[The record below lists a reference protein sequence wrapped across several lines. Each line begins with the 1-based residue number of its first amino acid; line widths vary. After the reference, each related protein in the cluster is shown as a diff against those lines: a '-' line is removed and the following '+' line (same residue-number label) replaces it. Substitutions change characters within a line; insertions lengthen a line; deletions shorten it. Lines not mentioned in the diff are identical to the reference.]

1 MSLPD
6 DISWTTLV
14 TFFSHKSVG
23 ASLRARFD
31 ANFSVTAR
39 PSELANY
46 RRYNNASPGPI
57 KSNDSFRAML
67 VGLSVS
73 GVGGGIVLATKQQ
86 QRAVRQ
92 GRFT

>member
-1 MSLPD
+1 
-6 DISWTTLV
+6 V
-14 TFFSHKSVG
+14 
-23 ASLRARFD
+23 SLRARRFD

-39 PSELANY
+39 PSKLANY
-46 RRYNNASPGPI
+46 RRYNNALSAPI
-57 KSNDSFRAML
+57 KSNDSFRATL

-86 QRAVRQ
+86 QQRAVRQ

>member
-1 MSLPD
+1 VSLQ
-6 DISWTTLV
+6 
-14 TFFSHKSVG
+14 
-23 ASLRARFD
+23 ARRFD

-46 RRYNNASPGPI
+46 RRYNNALSAPI
-57 KSNDSFRAML
+57 KSNDSFRATL

-86 QRAVRQ
+86 QQRAVRQ